1 LESGFPESEFRE
13 TNMALRRK
21 KKPFPEYQ
29 RNRRLRKSKEKEV
42 ITDQGTDIQLYMW
55 RRIRVA

>member
-1 LESGFPESEFRE
+1 LFSLKVAG
-13 TNMALRRK
+13 LRKK

-42 ITDQGTDIQLYMW
+42 IIDQSTDIQLYMW
-55 RRIRVA
+55 KRIRVA